1 MEKTTTCPETDG
13 NRLERQKT
21 NRKPVH
27 GAANASKNR
36 WSVLGTG
43 KGGQRSETGMPAF
56 TTTINIYIEELVRE
70 AVEDLEEGE
79 KVGGRWIKAL
89 RFADDQA
96 MVAKSQKG
104 LQTMMDRLDRT

>member
-1 MEKTTTCPETDG
+1 MEKATTCTETDG

-36 WSVLGTG
+36 WRVLGTG
-43 KGGQRSETGMPAF
+43 EGVRQGCPLSPLLF
-56 TTTINIYIEELVRE
+56 NIYIEELVRE
-70 AVEDLEEGE
+70 AVEDVEEGI

-89 RFADDQA
+89 RFAFANDQA

-104 LQTMMDRLDRT
+104 LQAMMD